1 MEPSNF
7 ISIMAMVLTA
17 GLAYLGAQRGV
28 TAQIAKLDAKVEGLS
43 LRVEK
48 HNSVMER
55 TASLE
60 ERVRWLE
67 KEMERKN
74 DTRD

>member
-7 ISIMAMVLTA
+7 ISIIAMILTA
-17 GLAYLGAQRGV
+17 GLAYFGAQRGV
-28 TAQIAKLDAKVEGLS
+28 MTQIAKLDAKVEGLS

-67 KEMERKN
+67 KEVERVN
-74 DTRD
+74 DRG

>member
-7 ISIMAMVLTA
+7 ISIIAMVLTA
-17 GLAYLGAQRGV
+17 ALAYFGAQRGV

-67 KEMERKN
+67 KEMERQN
-74 DTRD
+74 DTRN

>member
-1 MEPSNF
+1 MEISNL
-7 ISIMAMVLTA
+7 ISLFAMVLTA
-17 GLAYLGAQRGV
+17 ALAYFGAQRGV
-28 TAQIAKLDAKVEGLS
+28 TAQIAKLDAKVEQLS

-60 ERVRWLE
+60 ERIRWLE
-67 KEMERKN
+67 KEVERVN
-74 DTRD
+74 DRN